1 VHFLRFAVNV
11 KIPATVQSNSFIP
24 ALYLNYSG
32 LIFRRAT
39 QYFQILS
46 IFHTF
51 EFQSLIMKIPG
62 FIEDFIS
69 LLYPRVCA
77 ACGNSLFKHEE
88 IICTYCLYHL
98 PKTNYH
104 LLEESPLDKVFW
116 GRAQLKNTAALYTF
130 QKKSKVQ
137 HLIHQLKYKGRM
149 DVGIHLGELFGAD
162 LIKAEAFRDIIKVV
176 PVPLHPE
183 KQRKRGYNQSEQ
195 FAIGLAKAMN
205 IEMDATSFIRTVDT
219 ATQTRKSRFARWEN
233 VKEIFKVT
241 APEKLANSHI
251 LLVDD
256 VITTG
261 ATLESAAHILLAI
274 EGVKLSVACIGFA
287 RE

>member
-1 VHFLRFAVNV
+1 
-11 KIPATVQSNSFIP
+11 
-24 ALYLNYSG
+24 
-32 LIFRRAT
+32 
-39 QYFQILS
+39 
-46 IFHTF
+46 
-51 EFQSLIMKIPG
+51 MKLPG
-62 FIEDFIS
+62 FVDEFIS

-88 IICTYCLYHL
+88 VICTYCLYHL

-104 LLEESPLDKVFW
+104 LMNDSPLDKVFW
-116 GRAQLKNTAALYTF
+116 GRAQLAHTAALFNF

-137 HLIHQLKYKGRM
+137 HLIHQLKYKGRT
-149 DVGIHLGELFGAD
+149 DVGIYLGKMLGAD
-162 LIKAEAFRDIIKVV
+162 LVKTEAFQNVDTVI
-176 PVPLHPE
+176 PVPLHPG
-183 KQRKRGYNQSEQ
+183 KQRRRGYNQSEMI
-195 FAIGLAKAMN
+195 AIGLAKAMN
-205 IEMDATSFIRTVDT
+205 IIMDSTSFIRTVNT
-219 ATQTRKSRFARWEN
+219 ETQTRKSRFARWEN

-241 APEKLANSHI
+241 APEKLTYKHI

-261 ATLESAAHILLAI
+261 ATLESAAHILLGI

>member
-1 VHFLRFAVNV
+1 MTSISL
-11 KIPATVQSNSFIP
+11 P
-24 ALYLNYSG
+24 
-32 LIFRRAT
+32 
-39 QYFQILS
+39 LS
-46 IFHTF
+46 INF
-51 EFQSLIMKIPG
+51 LAMKIPG

-88 IICTYCLYHL
+88 VICTFCLYHL

-104 LLEESPLDKVFW
+104 LMEDNPLDKVFW
-116 GRAQLKNTAALYTF
+116 GRVQLENTAALYNF
-130 QKKSKVQ
+130 HKKSKVQ

-149 DVGIHLGELFGAD
+149 DVGIHLGKLLGAD
-162 LIKAEAFRDIIKVV
+162 LAKAEAFKGVTKIV

-183 KQRKRGYNQSEQ
+183 KFRKRGYNQSEQ
-195 FAIGLAKAMN
+195 IAIGLAKAMS
-205 IEMDATSFIRTVDT
+205 IEMDAASFIRTVDT
-219 ATQTRKSRFARWEN
+219 STQTRKSRFARWEN

-241 APEKLANSHI
+241 SREKLANNHI

-261 ATLESAAHILLAI
+261 ATLESAGHILLNI
-274 EGVKLSVACIGFA
+274 EGVKLSVACIGYA
-287 RE
+287 RD

>member
-1 VHFLRFAVNV
+1 MPF
-11 KIPATVQSNSFIP
+11 T
-24 ALYLNYSG
+24 
-32 LIFRRAT
+32 
-39 QYFQILS
+39 
-46 IFHTF
+46 
-51 EFQSLIMKIPG
+51 MKIPF

-98 PKTNYH
+98 PKTSYH
-104 LLEESPLDKVFW
+104 LMQDSPLDKVFW
-116 GRAQLKNTAALYTF
+116 GRAQLAHTAALYHF
-130 QKKSKVQ
+130 QKKGKVQ

-149 DVGIHLGELFGAD
+149 DVGIYLGKLLGAELA
-162 LIKAEAFRDIIKVV
+162 KSEAFADVDKII
-176 PVPLHPE
+176 PVPLHPA

-195 FAIGLAKAMN
+195 IAIGMAGEMN
-205 IEMDATSFIRTVDT
+205 AGVDTTTFIRTIDT
-219 ATQTRKSRFARWEN
+219 STQTRKSRFARWEN

-241 APEKLANSHI
+241 NADELAHKHI
-251 LLVDD
+251 LLIDD

-261 ATLESAAHILLAI
+261 ATLESAAHILLET

-287 RE
+287 KD

>member
-1 VHFLRFAVNV
+1 
-11 KIPATVQSNSFIP
+11 
-24 ALYLNYSG
+24 
-32 LIFRRAT
+32 
-39 QYFQILS
+39 
-46 IFHTF
+46 
-51 EFQSLIMKIPG
+51 MKIPG
-62 FIEDFIS
+62 FIDDFIS

-104 LLEESPLDKVFW
+104 LMTDSPLDKVFW
-116 GRAQLKNTAALYTF
+116 GRAQLANTAALYTF

-149 DVGIHLGELFGAD
+149 DVGIHLGKILGAD
-162 LIKAEAFRDIIKVV
+162 LAKADAFQDVTRVI

-195 FAIGLAKAMN
+195 FAIGLARAMN

-219 ATQTRKSRFARWEN
+219 STQTRKSRFARWEN

-241 APEKLANSHI
+241 NPEAIARQHI

-261 ATLESAAHILLAI
+261 ATLESAAHILLEV
-274 EGVKLSVACIGFA
+274 EGVKLSVACIGYA

>member
-1 VHFLRFAVNV
+1 
-11 KIPATVQSNSFIP
+11 
-24 ALYLNYSG
+24 
-32 LIFRRAT
+32 
-39 QYFQILS
+39 
-46 IFHTF
+46 
-51 EFQSLIMKIPG
+51 MKIPR

-104 LLEESPLDKVFW
+104 LMENSPLDQVFW
-116 GRAQLKNTAALYTF
+116 GRAQLAHTAALYNF

-149 DVGIHLGELFGAD
+149 DVGIHLGKLLGAELAV
-162 LIKAEAFRDIIKVV
+162 AEKFNDVSKVI
-176 PVPLHPE
+176 PVPLHPG

-195 FAIGLAKAMN
+195 IAIGLANAMN
-205 IEMDATSFIRTVDT
+205 IEMDTTSFIRTT
-219 ATQTRKSRFARWEN
+219 NTETQTRKSRFARWEN

-241 APEKLANSHI
+241 APAEIANRHI

-261 ATLESAAHILLAI
+261 ATLESAAHILLAV

>member
-1 VHFLRFAVNV
+1 
-11 KIPATVQSNSFIP
+11 
-24 ALYLNYSG
+24 
-32 LIFRRAT
+32 
-39 QYFQILS
+39 
-46 IFHTF
+46 
-51 EFQSLIMKIPG
+51 M
-62 FIEDFIS
+62 
-69 LLYPRVCA
+69 
-77 ACGNSLFKHEE
+77 
-88 IICTYCLYHL
+88 
-98 PKTNYH
+98 
-104 LLEESPLDKVFW
+104 EESPLDKIFW
-116 GRAQLKNTAALYTF
+116 GRAQLAHTAALYNF

-149 DVGIHLGELFGAD
+149 DVGIHLGKLLGTD
-162 LIKAEAFRDIIKVV
+162 LSQSEAFKDVVKVV
-176 PVPLHPE
+176 PVPLHPG

-195 FAIGLAKAMN
+195 IAIGMARAMN

-219 ATQTRKSRFARWEN
+219 ETQTRKSRFARWEN

-241 APEKLANSHI
+241 APAELSNRHI

-261 ATLESAAHILLAI
+261 ATLESAAHMLLKI

>member
-1 VHFLRFAVNV
+1 
-11 KIPATVQSNSFIP
+11 
-24 ALYLNYSG
+24 
-32 LIFRRAT
+32 
-39 QYFQILS
+39 
-46 IFHTF
+46 
-51 EFQSLIMKIPG
+51 MKLAGI
-62 FIEDFIS
+62 IEDFIS

-104 LLEESPLDKVFW
+104 LMNESPLDKVFW
-116 GRAQLKNTAALYTF
+116 GRAQLANTAALYNF
-130 QKKSKVQ
+130 HKKGKVQ

-149 DVGIHLGELFGAD
+149 DVGIYLGKLLGAELNKTESFND
-162 LIKAEAFRDIIKVV
+162 VVKVI
-176 PVPLHPE
+176 PVPLHPG

-195 FAIGLAKAMN
+195 IAIGLANALN

-241 APEKLANSHI
+241 DAEQLKNRH
-251 LLVDD
+251 LLLIDD

-261 ATLESAAHILLAI
+261 ATLESAAHILLSI
-274 EGVKLSVACIGFA
+274 EGVRLSVACIGFA

>member
-1 VHFLRFAVNV
+1 MR
-11 KIPATVQSNSFIP
+11 
-24 ALYLNYSG
+24 
-32 LIFRRAT
+32 
-39 QYFQILS
+39 
-46 IFHTF
+46 
-51 EFQSLIMKIPG
+51 IPG
-62 FIEDFIS
+62 FIEDFIA

-104 LLEESPLDKVFW
+104 LMEDSPLDKVFW
-116 GRAQLKNTAALYTF
+116 GRAQLAHTSALYTF

-137 HLIHQLKYKGRM
+137 HLIHQLKYKGRK
-149 DVGIHLGELFGAD
+149 DVGIYMGKLLGTD
-162 LIKAEAFRDIIKVV
+162 LAKTETFKDVTKVI
-176 PVPLHPE
+176 PVPLHPD

-195 FAIGLAKAMN
+195 IAIGMAKAMN
-205 IEMDATSFIRTVDT
+205 IEMDSTSFIRTVDT
-219 ATQTRKSRFARWEN
+219 ETQTRKSRFARWEN

-241 APEKLANSHI
+241 EPEKLANRHI

-261 ATLESAAHILLAI
+261 ATLESAAHMILET

>member
-1 VHFLRFAVNV
+1 
-11 KIPATVQSNSFIP
+11 
-24 ALYLNYSG
+24 
-32 LIFRRAT
+32 
-39 QYFQILS
+39 
-46 IFHTF
+46 
-51 EFQSLIMKIPG
+51 MKIPG

-88 IICTYCLYHL
+88 IICAYCLYHL

-104 LLEESPLDKVFW
+104 LLTDSPLDKVFW
-116 GRAQLKNTAALYTF
+116 GRALLAHTAALYNF

-137 HLIHQLKYKGRM
+137 HLIHQLKYKGRK
-149 DVGIHLGELFGAD
+149 DVGIQLGKILGAD
-162 LIKAEAFRDIIKVV
+162 LIKADAFKDVSKVV
-176 PVPLHPE
+176 PVPLHPD

-195 FAIGLAKAMN
+195 FAIGLAKSMQ

-219 ATQTRKSRFARWEN
+219 ETQTRKSRFARWEN

-241 APEKLANSHI
+241 DPSELAGKHI

-261 ATLESAAHILLAI
+261 ATLESAAHILLAV

>member
-1 VHFLRFAVNV
+1 
-11 KIPATVQSNSFIP
+11 
-24 ALYLNYSG
+24 
-32 LIFRRAT
+32 
-39 QYFQILS
+39 
-46 IFHTF
+46 
-51 EFQSLIMKIPG
+51 MKIPS
-62 FIEDFIS
+62 FIDDFIS

-77 ACGNSLFKHEE
+77 ACGNSLFKNEE
-88 IICTYCLYHL
+88 VICTFCLYHL

-104 LLEESPLDKVFW
+104 LMDDSPLDKVFW
-116 GRAQLKNTAALYTF
+116 GRAQLAQTAALYNF
-130 QKKSKVQ
+130 QKKGKVQ

-149 DVGIHLGELFGAD
+149 DVGVYMGKILGAD
-162 LIKAEAFRDIIKVV
+162 LVKTEAFQDITKVV
-176 PVPLHPE
+176 PVPLHPA

-195 FAIGLAKAMN
+195 IAIGLAKAMN
-205 IEMDATSFIRTVDT
+205 IEMDASSFVRTFNT
-219 ATQTRKSRFARWEN
+219 ETQTRKSRFARWEN

-241 APEKLANSHI
+241 TPEELANRHI

-287 RE
+287 KD

>member
-1 VHFLRFAVNV
+1 
-11 KIPATVQSNSFIP
+11 
-24 ALYLNYSG
+24 
-32 LIFRRAT
+32 
-39 QYFQILS
+39 
-46 IFHTF
+46 
-51 EFQSLIMKIPG
+51 MKIPG
-62 FIEDFIS
+62 FINDFIN

-88 IICTYCLYHL
+88 IICTFCLYHL

-104 LLEESPLDKVFW
+104 LMQNSPLDQVFW
-116 GRAQLKNTAALYTF
+116 GRAQLANTAALYTF

-137 HLIHQLKYKGRM
+137 HLIHQLKYKDRK
-149 DVGIHLGELFGAD
+149 DVGIYLGKILGAD
-162 LIKAEAFRDIIKVV
+162 LAKAEAFNDVDKVI
-176 PVPLHPE
+176 PIPLHPE

-195 FAIGLAKAMN
+195 FAIGLAKAMK
-205 IEMDATSFIRTVDT
+205 IEMDATSFIRVIDT
-219 ATQTRKSRFARWEN
+219 STQTRKSRFARWEN

-241 APEKLANSHI
+241 TPEKITNRHI

-261 ATLESAAHILLAI
+261 ATLESAAHVLLNTT
-274 EGVKLSVACIGFA
+274 GVKLSIACIGYA

>member
-1 VHFLRFAVNV
+1 
-11 KIPATVQSNSFIP
+11 
-24 ALYLNYSG
+24 
-32 LIFRRAT
+32 
-39 QYFQILS
+39 
-46 IFHTF
+46 
-51 EFQSLIMKIPG
+51 MKIPP

-77 ACGNSLFKHEE
+77 ACGNSLFKNEE
-88 IICTYCLYHL
+88 VICTFCLYHL

-104 LLEESPLDKVFW
+104 LMDDSPLDKVFW
-116 GRAQLKNTAALYTF
+116 GRAQLAHTAALYNF
-130 QKKSKVQ
+130 QKKGKVQ

-149 DVGIHLGELFGAD
+149 DVGVYMGKILGTD
-162 LIKAEAFRDIIKVV
+162 LLKTVAFQDITKVV
-176 PVPLHPE
+176 PVPLHPA

-195 FAIGLAKAMN
+195 IAIGLAKAMN
-205 IEMDATSFIRTVDT
+205 IEMDATSFVRTFNT
-219 ATQTRKSRFARWEN
+219 ETQTRKSRFARWEN

-241 APEKLANSHI
+241 SPEELANRHI

-261 ATLESAAHILLAI
+261 ATLESAAHILLDI

-287 RE
+287 RD

>member
-1 VHFLRFAVNV
+1 
-11 KIPATVQSNSFIP
+11 
-24 ALYLNYSG
+24 
-32 LIFRRAT
+32 
-39 QYFQILS
+39 
-46 IFHTF
+46 
-51 EFQSLIMKIPG
+51 MKLPG
-62 FIEDFIS
+62 IIEDFIS

-77 ACGNSLFKHEE
+77 ACGNSLFRHEE

-104 LLEESPLDKVFW
+104 LLDESPLDKVFW
-116 GRAQLKNTAALYTF
+116 GRAQLAHTAALYNF

-149 DVGIHLGELFGAD
+149 DVGIHLGKLLGSDLMKAD
-162 LIKAEAFRDIIKVV
+162 KFRDVSKVI
-176 PVPLHPE
+176 PVPLHPG

-195 FAIGLAKAMN
+195 IAIGMAKAMN
-205 IEMDATSFIRTVDT
+205 IEMDASSFIRTVDT
-219 ATQTRKSRFARWEN
+219 ETQTRKSRFARWEN

-241 APEKLANSHI
+241 NPSQLANKHL

-261 ATLESAAHILLAI
+261 ATLESAAHILLSI

>member
-1 VHFLRFAVNV
+1 
-11 KIPATVQSNSFIP
+11 
-24 ALYLNYSG
+24 
-32 LIFRRAT
+32 
-39 QYFQILS
+39 
-46 IFHTF
+46 
-51 EFQSLIMKIPG
+51 MKIPG

-69 LLYPRVCA
+69 LLYPKVCA

-104 LLEESPLDKVFW
+104 LMENSPLDQVFW
-116 GRAQLKNTAALYTF
+116 GRAQLANTAALYTF

-149 DVGIHLGELFGAD
+149 DIGIYLGKILGND
-162 LIKAEAFRDIIKVV
+162 LAKTEAFKDVTKVI
-176 PVPLHPE
+176 PVPLHPD

-195 FAIGLAKAMN
+195 FAIGLAKVLN
-205 IEMDATSFIRTVDT
+205 IEMDATSFIRTIDT
-219 ATQTRKSRFARWEN
+219 QTQTRKSRFARWEN
-233 VKEIFKVT
+233 VKEIFQVT
-241 APEKLANSHI
+241 TPAKLANRHI

-261 ATLESAAHILLAI
+261 ATLESAAHVLLQT
-274 EGVKLSVACIGFA
+274 EGLKLSVACIGYA

>member
-1 VHFLRFAVNV
+1 
-11 KIPATVQSNSFIP
+11 
-24 ALYLNYSG
+24 
-32 LIFRRAT
+32 
-39 QYFQILS
+39 
-46 IFHTF
+46 
-51 EFQSLIMKIPG
+51 MKPFG

-69 LLYPRVCA
+69 LLYPNVCA

-104 LLEESPLDKVFW
+104 LLEASPLDKVFW
-116 GRAQLKNTAALYTF
+116 GRAQLSHTAALYNF

-137 HLIHQLKYKGRM
+137 HLIHQLKYKGRT
-149 DVGIHLGELFGAD
+149 DVGIYLGKVLGTD
-162 LIKAEAFRDIIKVV
+162 LAKTQAFMDVDKVI
-176 PVPLHPE
+176 PVPLHPD

-195 FAIGLAKAMN
+195 IAIGMAKAMN
-205 IEMDATSFIRTVDT
+205 TEMDSTSFIRTVDT
-219 ATQTRKSRFARWEN
+219 QTQTKKSRFARWEN
-233 VKEIFKVT
+233 VKEIFQVT
-241 APEKLANSHI
+241 SASELANKHI

-261 ATLESAAHILLAI
+261 ATLESAAHILLSI
-274 EGVKLSVACIGFA
+274 EGLRLSIACIGYA

>member
-1 VHFLRFAVNV
+1 
-11 KIPATVQSNSFIP
+11 
-24 ALYLNYSG
+24 
-32 LIFRRAT
+32 
-39 QYFQILS
+39 
-46 IFHTF
+46 
-51 EFQSLIMKIPG
+51 MKIPV
-62 FIEDFIS
+62 FFDDFIA
-69 LLYPRVCA
+69 LLYPRICA

-104 LLEESPLDKVFW
+104 LMDDSPLDKVFW
-116 GRAQLKNTAALYTF
+116 GRAQFENTAALYTF

-137 HLIHQLKYKGRM
+137 HLIHQLKYKDRK
-149 DVGIHLGELFGAD
+149 DVGIHLGKLLGAD
-162 LIKAEAFRDIIKVV
+162 LVKADGFKDIIKVI
-176 PVPLHPE
+176 PVPLHPD

-195 FAIGLAKAMN
+195 IAIGLATAMG

-219 ATQTRKSRFARWEN
+219 ETQTRKSRFARWEN

-241 APEKLANSHI
+241 SPDQLTNRHI

-261 ATLESAAHILLAI
+261 ATLESAAHILLSI
-274 EGVKLSVACIGFA
+274 EGVKLSVACVGYA

>member
-1 VHFLRFAVNV
+1 
-11 KIPATVQSNSFIP
+11 
-24 ALYLNYSG
+24 
-32 LIFRRAT
+32 
-39 QYFQILS
+39 
-46 IFHTF
+46 
-51 EFQSLIMKIPG
+51 MKIPR

-104 LLEESPLDKVFW
+104 LMENSPLDQVFW
-116 GRAQLKNTAALYTF
+116 GRAQLAHTAALYNF

-149 DVGIHLGELFGAD
+149 DVGIHLGKLLGAELAV
-162 LIKAEAFRDIIKVV
+162 AEKFNDVSKVI
-176 PVPLHPE
+176 PVPLHPG

-195 FAIGLAKAMN
+195 IAIGLANAMN
-205 IEMDATSFIRTVDT
+205 IEMDATSFIRTT
-219 ATQTRKSRFARWEN
+219 NTETQTRKSRFARWEN

-241 APEKLANSHI
+241 APAEIANRHI

-261 ATLESAAHILLAI
+261 ATLESAAHILLAV

>member
-1 VHFLRFAVNV
+1 
-11 KIPATVQSNSFIP
+11 
-24 ALYLNYSG
+24 
-32 LIFRRAT
+32 
-39 QYFQILS
+39 
-46 IFHTF
+46 
-51 EFQSLIMKIPG
+51 MKIPS
-62 FIEDFIS
+62 FIDDFIS

-77 ACGNSLFKHEE
+77 ACGNSLFKNEE
-88 IICTYCLYHL
+88 VICTFCLYHL

-104 LLEESPLDKVFW
+104 LMDDSPLDKVFW
-116 GRAQLKNTAALYTF
+116 GRAQLAHTAALYNF
-130 QKKSKVQ
+130 QKKGKVQ

-149 DVGIHLGELFGAD
+149 DVGVYMGKILGAD
-162 LIKAEAFRDIIKVV
+162 LVKTEAFQDITKVI
-176 PVPLHPE
+176 PVPLHPA

-195 FAIGLAKAMN
+195 IAIGLAKAMN
-205 IEMDATSFIRTVDT
+205 IEMDATSFVRTFNT
-219 ATQTRKSRFARWEN
+219 ETQTRKSRFARWEN

-241 APEKLANSHI
+241 TPDELANRHI

-287 RE
+287 RD

>member
-1 VHFLRFAVNV
+1 
-11 KIPATVQSNSFIP
+11 
-24 ALYLNYSG
+24 
-32 LIFRRAT
+32 
-39 QYFQILS
+39 
-46 IFHTF
+46 
-51 EFQSLIMKIPG
+51 MKIPG

-69 LLYPRVCA
+69 ILYPRVCA

-98 PKTNYH
+98 PKSNYH

-116 GRAQLKNTAALYTF
+116 GRVQLENTAALYIF
-130 QKKSKVQ
+130 HKKGKVQ

-149 DVGIHLGELFGAD
+149 DVGIHLGKLLGAE
-162 LIKAEAFRDIIKVV
+162 LIKSDKFKDVTKIV
-176 PVPLHPE
+176 PVPLHPG

-195 FAIGLAKAMN
+195 IAIGLAKAMN
-205 IEMDATSFIRTVDT
+205 IEMDATSFIRTINT
-219 ATQTRKSRFARWEN
+219 ETQTRKSRFARWEN

-241 APEKLANSHI
+241 TPGELANRHI
-251 LLVDD
+251 LLIDD

-274 EGVKLSVACIGFA
+274 EGVKLSVACIGYA

>member
-1 VHFLRFAVNV
+1 
-11 KIPATVQSNSFIP
+11 
-24 ALYLNYSG
+24 
-32 LIFRRAT
+32 
-39 QYFQILS
+39 
-46 IFHTF
+46 
-51 EFQSLIMKIPG
+51 MKIPS
-62 FIEDFIS
+62 FIDDFIS

-77 ACGNSLFKHEE
+77 ACGNSLFKNEE
-88 IICTYCLYHL
+88 VICTFCLYHL

-104 LLEESPLDKVFW
+104 LMDDSPLDKVFW
-116 GRAQLKNTAALYTF
+116 GRAQLAQTAALYNF
-130 QKKSKVQ
+130 QKKGKVQ

-149 DVGIHLGELFGAD
+149 DVGVYMGKILGAD
-162 LIKAEAFRDIIKVV
+162 LVKTEAFQDITKVI
-176 PVPLHPE
+176 PVPLHPA

-195 FAIGLAKAMN
+195 IAIGLAKAMN
-205 IEMDATSFIRTVDT
+205 IEMDATSFVRTFNT
-219 ATQTRKSRFARWEN
+219 ETQTRKSRFARWEN

-241 APEKLANSHI
+241 TPDELANRHI

-287 RE
+287 RD